1 MPTLSLSIIYPKLT
15 PRYYNDSMK
24 TEIKYN
30 VDHLLHETVKEW
42 LQWLKNERQY
52 SDHTVDAYARDLS
65 QFFDFF
71 EQPQSIGS
79 LSEMQIS
86 DFRRYISSRHC
97 QLISKTSLA
106 RKLSSV
112 RNFFNWMDRRGIV
125 KNSAISIL
133 SSPKKDKVLPRAL
146 DITQAK
152 DLIEE
157 APNFEREN
165 WQQLRDIAIF
175 TLLYGCG
182 LRISEAVNTKIGD
195 FDNQDFLRIKGKG
208 KKERIVPI
216 LPIVIKTINNYL
228 EACPY
233 SHNHG
238 DPIFLGTRGERINP
252 RIIERQMEKIRNYM
266 GLPSNLTPHSLRHS
280 FATHLLANGTDL
292 RSIQE
297 LLGHSSLSTTQRYTD
312 VEISQLQAEYK
323 QAHLLDI

>member
-1 MPTLSLSIIYPKLT
+1 
-15 PRYYNDSMK
+15 MK
-24 TEIKYN
+24 MEIKYN
-30 VDHLLHETVKEW
+30 VDHILHEVVKDW
-42 LQWLKNERQY
+42 LQWLKNERRY
-52 SDHTVDAYARDLS
+52 SEHTVDAYARDLS

-71 EQPQSIGS
+71 ETPQTIGS
-79 LSEMQIS
+79 LSKMQIS

-97 QLISKTSLA
+97 QLISKTSLT
-106 RKLSSV
+106 RKLSSI
-112 RNFFNWMDRRGIV
+112 RNFFHWLNRKGIV
-125 KNSAISIL
+125 QNSAVSIL

-146 DITQAK
+146 EIQQAK

-157 APNFEREN
+157 APNFEKEN

-182 LRISEAVNTKIGD
+182 LRISEAVNTNIGD
-195 FDNQDFLRIKGKG
+195 FDNRDFLRIKGKG
-208 KKERIVPI
+208 NKERIVPI
-216 LPIVIKTINNYL
+216 LPIVTRSINAYL

-238 DPIFLGTRGERINP
+238 DPIFLGARGERISP

-297 LLGHSSLSTTQRYTD
+297 LLGHASLSTTQRYTE
-312 VEISQLQAEYK
+312 VEISKLQTEYD
-323 QAHLLDI
+323 QAKLLE

>member
-1 MPTLSLSIIYPKLT
+1 M
-15 PRYYNDSMK
+15 
-24 TEIKYN
+24 EIKYN
-30 VDHLLHETVKEW
+30 VDHILHEVVKDW
-42 LQWLKNERQY
+42 LQWLKNERRY
-52 SDHTVDAYARDLS
+52 SEHTVDAYARDLS

-71 EQPQSIGS
+71 ETPQTIGS
-79 LSEMQIS
+79 LSKMQIS

-97 QLISKTSLA
+97 QLISKTSLT
-106 RKLSSV
+106 RKLSSI
-112 RNFFNWMDRRGIV
+112 RNFFYWLNRKGIV
-125 KNSAISIL
+125 QNSAVSIL

-146 DITQAK
+146 EIQQAK

-157 APNFEREN
+157 APNFEKEN

-182 LRISEAVNTKIGD
+182 LRISEAVNTNIGD
-195 FDNQDFLRIKGKG
+195 FDNRDFLRIKGKG
-208 KKERIVPI
+208 NKERIVPI
-216 LPIVIKTINNYL
+216 LPIVTRSINAYL

-238 DPIFLGTRGERINP
+238 DPIFLGARGERISP

-297 LLGHSSLSTTQRYTD
+297 LLGHASLSTTQRYTE
-312 VEISQLQAEYK
+312 VEISKLQTEYD
-323 QAHLLDI
+323 QAKLLE

>member
-1 MPTLSLSIIYPKLT
+1 
-15 PRYYNDSMK
+15 MK
-24 TEIKYN
+24 MEIKYN
-30 VDHLLHETVKEW
+30 VDHILHEVVKDW
-42 LQWLKNERQY
+42 LQWLENERRY
-52 SDHTVDAYARDLS
+52 SEHTVDAYARDLS

-71 EQPQSIGS
+71 ETPQTIGS
-79 LSEMQIS
+79 LSKMQIS

-97 QLISKTSLA
+97 QLISKTSLT
-106 RKLSSV
+106 RKLSSI
-112 RNFFNWMDRRGIV
+112 RNFFHWLNRKGIV
-125 KNSAISIL
+125 QNSAVSIL

-146 DITQAK
+146 EIQQAK

-157 APNFEREN
+157 APNFEKEN

-182 LRISEAVNTKIGD
+182 LRISEAVNTNIGD
-195 FDNQDFLRIKGKG
+195 FDNRDFLRIKGKG
-208 KKERIVPI
+208 NKERIVPI
-216 LPIVIKTINNYL
+216 LPIVTRSINAYL

-238 DPIFLGTRGERINP
+238 DPIFLGARGERISP

-297 LLGHSSLSTTQRYTD
+297 LLGHASLSTTQRYTE
-312 VEISQLQAEYK
+312 VEISKLQTEYD
-323 QAHLLDI
+323 QAKLLE